1 MHIDSNLGS
10 VILTL
15 VVIFLLFTNL
25 STSFDYPVMADSKH
39 NLITKDKESPF
50 TKVAEELPFVYDQKR
65 S

>member
-1 MHIDSNLGS
+1 VHIDSNPGS

-25 STSFDYPVMADSKH
+25 SMSSDYLVMADSKH
-39 NLITKDKESPF
+39 KLIAKDRESPF